1 MQIIATKHLTYGT
14 RRLLPEEPF
23 TATRRD
29 ARILVAIGKAR
40 MPSIVATTSEDVAKL
55 KPINKRR
62 GAKGE
67 VKNGTLES

>member
-40 MPSIVATTSEDVAKL
+40 MPSSVATPSEAVT
-55 KPINKRR
+55 KPKPKNKRR
-62 GAKGE
+62 ASKGE
-67 VKNGTLES
+67 ATNGAMD